1 MAVHR
6 RANATGGSLWTVGG
20 TYRFELRRVT
30 ERWIINGLTLQ
41 VAWVD
46 GNQAVI
52 ASAP

>member
-1 MAVHR
+1 MAVQR
-6 RANATGGSLWTVGG
+6 RANATGG